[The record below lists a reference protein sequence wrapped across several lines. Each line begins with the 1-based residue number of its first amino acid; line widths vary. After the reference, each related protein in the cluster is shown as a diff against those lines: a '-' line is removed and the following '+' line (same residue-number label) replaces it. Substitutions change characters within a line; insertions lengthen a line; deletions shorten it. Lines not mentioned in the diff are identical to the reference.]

1 MSPAPG
7 LPHQKITWTISRY
20 LSEMIEDRDLGEVFI
35 APVDVILA
43 PQEVYQ
49 PDVLVVLQSHA
60 NRMQPQGIVGPP
72 DLVVEV
78 ISPASRLYDRVNK
91 HMAYERAGVPE
102 YWLVH
107 TMKRAV
113 EVFVLENGKYR
124 SLGLF
129 HGEQTLPSHV
139 VQPMTTPVAHFFAR
153 AEKLLDSSS

>member
-7 LPHQKITWTISRY
+7 LPHQKIVGMISRY
-20 LSEMIEDRDLGEVFI
+20 LGEMIEDRGLGEVFI
-35 APVDVILA
+35 APLDVILA

-60 NRMQPQGIVGPP
+60 DRVQPQGIVGPP

-113 EVFVLENGKYR
+113 EVFVLENWKYR

-129 HGEQTLPSHV
+129 HGEQTLPSRV
-139 VQPMTTPVAHFFAR
+139 VQPMTTPVAHFFAG